1 MMARVRGFGVAF
13 LFVFG
18 LVVVAGAVDS
28 DLPVLRMLEWTGIG
42 FGLMS
47 LGVFFGGRW
56 SNEQS

>member
-1 MMARVRGFGVAF
+1 MMARVRDFGVAF

-42 FGLMS
+42 FGLMV
-47 LGVFFGGRW
+47 LGALLVRRW
-56 SNEQS
+56 PDE